1 MAAKIM
7 TNQSFLES
15 IDLIDAQIFT
25 QRNSDHKAELI
36 EVQLQRRHNETE
48 LDVVDYRN
56 INDVT
61 TRVHNH

>member
-7 TNQSFLES
+7 PNQSFLES
-15 IDLIDAQIFT
+15 IDLIDAQLFT
-25 QRNSDHKAELI
+25 QRNSGHKAELI

-48 LDVVDYRN
+48 LDVVNYRN